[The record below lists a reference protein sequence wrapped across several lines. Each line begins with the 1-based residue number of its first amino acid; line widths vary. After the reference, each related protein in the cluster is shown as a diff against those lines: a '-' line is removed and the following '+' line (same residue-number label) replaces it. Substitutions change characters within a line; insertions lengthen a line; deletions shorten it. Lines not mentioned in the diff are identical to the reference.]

1 MIFFSFFLSRK
12 LPLRLPHVIEKLLL
26 RTSKRFSFPLLGN
39 VRERYRKNGKVSPK
53 SVLGGNYLI
62 RYQFLYRVS
71 SQSDVFGR
79 IDGAAKN
86 NDALSQYSTFHQDLA
101 GLDFLTDLFTRMKLG
116 MDQVFNSDILFAIT
130 LLNFCKAKKE
140 KKN

>member
-1 MIFFSFFLSRK
+1 M
-12 LPLRLPHVIEKLLL
+12 V
-26 RTSKRFSFPLLGN
+26 
-39 VRERYRKNGKVSPK
+39 
-53 SVLGGNYLI
+53 
-62 RYQFLYRVS
+62 
-71 SQSDVFGR
+71 SDVFGR

-86 NDALSQYSTFHQDLA
+86 NTAISQYSRFHQDLA

-140 KKN
+140 KKNFIQMYVFTIYFVVFLLVYMDLIYLRHHFFGRFSFL